1 MGWKS
6 PTVFNLN
13 VLRLLVSPIRSPRN
27 PNPNFHRFVSTFF
40 SSGLNSSAPSRK
52 TLSFFSN
59 PHHSI
64 KPILHVLPS
73 SCLLRILSI
82 NPNPDS
88 GFLRSQVRSFSTS
101 TPHQDENDDIVRS
114 ILSSIQ
120 SDKEEDDISFLLR
133 LSSTFPE
140 TTLFSGLT
148 LCRVVELSPSTAT
161 STRFLRWVAMRPCA
175 DFDDD
180 TSTLPRLVRLFVD
193 RGDLDAAH
201 DVVLLFRYAA
211 GRSSL
216 RAMLV
221 ILLEAFSEQQQ
232 LPPIDVASTLIGR
245 MAHDKSLY
253 NLGDSIIA
261 GVCALHDLSF
271 VNEAIALVKD
281 QFFFWVS
288 TMLSW
293 ADEINHLDDNGKRI
307 AAQFAKEGLPKAATT
322 AYNVILESGLT
333 NRGRGFEVQLID
345 IPRDFNV
352 ILAEMDYMGI
362 TPDIGTFNIIA
373 AYHDKASFHQS
384 FPPSYYNVEKE
395 EKAVKISSND
405 AVRLLDEM
413 IRRGCKPDLEM
424 YFLTA
429 RLLYRKGEASRAR
442 EMIDR
447 AQSSVGI
454 AFDAKS
460 CHKFVMESHGMVEL
474 SRKMLEV
481 MEGNGCVPMLETYR
495 LLISELVWHCRLE
508 TAIDLYHHA
517 SKQHL
522 GLLRLDLRSKV
533 DEVLKSAMWGNQ
545 KDPSFLDF
553 SEFVLSDDRDH
564 IQDFPPPMVPEDV
577 DYNENENFWDDVDH
591 IELAYKDLCAARGR
605 FLHLEANNAFPI
617 VVEAYISVI
626 VRIAWGVRS
635 VSALT
640 PLSKLDLWIRSLEGM
655 ESDAMDVG
663 FLMERIKNLREMV
676 DEYQRDE
683 GYEIACVEEQ
693 RVDQDHKCKCWIH
706 SFNRKSKLDL
716 HHLMGRLMLSKG
728 NALAESISEMA
739 LARW

>member
-1 MGWKS
+1 
-6 PTVFNLN
+6 
-13 VLRLLVSPIRSPRN
+13 
-27 PNPNFHRFVSTFF
+27 
-40 SSGLNSSAPSRK
+40 
-52 TLSFFSN
+52 
-59 PHHSI
+59 
-64 KPILHVLPS
+64 
-73 SCLLRILSI
+73 
-82 NPNPDS
+82 
-88 GFLRSQVRSFSTS
+88 
-101 TPHQDENDDIVRS
+101 
-114 ILSSIQ
+114 
-120 SDKEEDDISFLLR
+120 
-133 LSSTFPE
+133 
-140 TTLFSGLT
+140 
-148 LCRVVELSPSTAT
+148 
-161 STRFLRWVAMRPCA
+161 MRPCA
-175 DFDDD
+175 DFDEE

-221 ILLEAFSEQQQ
+221 ILFEAFSEQQQ
-232 LPPIDVASTLIGR
+232 HPPIDVASTLIGR

-261 GVCALHDLSF
+261 GVSALHDLSF
-271 VNEAIALVKD
+271 VDEAVALVKD

-288 TMLSW
+288 TMLSYE
-293 ADEINHLDDNGKRI
+293 DERNHLDDNGKRI
-307 AAQFAKEGLPKAATT
+307 AAEFAKEGLPKAATT

-352 ILAEMDYMGI
+352 ILAEMDDMGI

-384 FPPSYYNVEKE
+384 FPPKHYSVKKKE
-395 EKAVKISSND
+395 EAAMISSDD

-413 IRRGCKPDLEM
+413 IRRGCKADLEM

-481 MEGNGCVPMLETYR
+481 MEGNECVPMLETYR
-495 LLISELVWHCRLE
+495 LLISKLISHSRLE

-517 SKQHL
+517 LKQHL
-522 GLLRLDLRSKV
+522 GLLRLDLKSKV
-533 DEVLKSAMWGNQ
+533 DEELKRTKWGCR

-553 SEFVLSDDRDH
+553 SEFKLSDDRDH
-564 IQDFPPPMVPEDV
+564 IRDFPPPMVPEDV
-577 DYNENENFWDDVDH
+577 DYNEDENFWNDELFLAFRDH

-605 FLHLEANNAFPI
+605 FLHLEANNAFPN
-617 VVEAYISVI
+617 VVEAYIRVI

-635 VSALT
+635 VTALT
-640 PLSKLDLWIRSLEGM
+640 PLSKLDSWIRSLEGM
-655 ESDAMDVG
+655 ESDSMDVG

-683 GYEIACVEEQ
+683 SDEIGCVEEQ
-693 RVDQDHKCKCWIH
+693 RVDHDHKCESWLQR
-706 SFNRKSKLDL
+706 FNEQKKLDL
-716 HHLMGRLMLSKG
+716 HRLMGRLMLSKG

-739 LARW
+739 LAQW